1 MTAAEQAICQPRSQA
16 VVCGASMAGLL
27 AARVVSE
34 FYDTV
39 VVVERDVLPEDASQR
54 RGVAQGHHLHQLLT
68 RGAMIFAD
76 LFPGVL
82 DDLQAAGAPVLDGS
96 DPSVF
101 YFRAGAHDLDVTGS
115 FSRPDEMLFPFAS
128 RPLLEEH
135 IRRRVQAIGN
145 VTFRDGHDVGQP
157 VLDGSG
163 RVEGV
168 RIVDRTSGE
177 EHTVPAHL
185 VVDATGRSARMPAML
200 EMWGYPRPPEQK
212 YSLNLC
218 YASQFLQL
226 TSGSLGTKLAV
237 SAQPLQKLGGAAI
250 LAYEHDTMVLTV
262 MGLDGRQAPTDLPGL
277 LDDADRMLP
286 PEMITALRAA
296 EPLGGVATQRY
307 PASVWRRYDK
317 LRRFPDGLIVIGDA
331 VCSFNPIWGQGMTS
345 AALQAIALRDSLSSN
360 ETDWQRAYFDSVARE
375 LRSIWWGNRAL
386 DFILTPAED
395 WRTTPKRL
403 ANFVVDKVWA
413 SAANDTAL
421 TETFLR
427 TIELL
432 DTQAVWLKPAQIT
445 RIVAAYRPKSHATGT
460 RPAPH
465 PLTKPRPALLA
476 CPKEQD

>member
-1 MTAAEQAICQPRSQA
+1 MS
-16 VVCGASMAGLL
+16 GLL

-39 VVVERDVLPEDASQR
+39 VVVERDVLPDDASQR
-54 RGVAQGHHLHQLLT
+54 RGVAQGRHLHQLLT

-82 DDLQAAGAPVLDGS
+82 DDLQAADAPVLDGS
-96 DPSVF
+96 DPSMF
-101 YFRAGAHDLDVTGS
+101 YFRAGAHDLDLTGN
-115 FSRPDEMLFPFAS
+115 FTHPDDMLFPFAS

-135 IRRRVQAIGN
+135 IRRRVHALGN
-145 VTFRDGHDVGQP
+145 VTFRVGHDVGRP

-168 RIVDRTSGE
+168 RIVNRENGE
-177 EHTVPAHL
+177 EQTLPSDL

-200 EMWGYPRPPEQK
+200 DTWGYPRPPEQK

-226 TSGSLGTKLAV
+226 PPGSLRTKLAV
-237 SAQPLQKLGGAAI
+237 SAQPLQKLAGAAV

-262 MGLDGRQAPTDLPGL
+262 MGFDGRQAPTDLPGL
-277 LDDADRMLP
+277 LDDAARMLP
-286 PEMITALRAA
+286 PEIISALRAA
-296 EPLGGVATQRY
+296 VPLGGVATQRY
-307 PASVWRRYDK
+307 PTSVWRRYDK

-345 AALQAIALRDSLSSN
+345 AALQATALRDALSRGES
-360 ETDWQRAYFDSVARE
+360 DWQRSYFALAARE

-395 WRTTPKRL
+395 WRAPPKRIV
-403 ANFVVDKVWA
+403 NYVVDKVWA
-413 SAANDTAL
+413 AAARDIVL

-432 DTQAVWLKPAQIT
+432 DTQAVWVIPAQIK
-445 RIVAAYRPKSHATGT
+445 RIVAAYRTNNHPAQSGAPRRRCPRTS
-460 RPAPH
+460 APH
-465 PLTKPRPALLA
+465 TAT
-476 CPKEQD
+476 

>member
-1 MTAAEQAICQPRSQA
+1 
-16 VVCGASMAGLL
+16 MAGLL
-27 AARVVSE
+27 AARVLSE

-39 VVVERDVLPEDASQR
+39 VVVERDALPDGASQR
-54 RGVAQGHHLHQLLT
+54 RGVAQGRHLHQLLT
-68 RGAMIFAD
+68 RGAIIFAD

-101 YFRAGAHDLDVTGS
+101 YFRAGVHDLDVTGS
-115 FSRPDEMLFPFAS
+115 FIRPEEMLFPFAS

-157 VLDGSG
+157 LLNGSG

-168 RIVDRTSGE
+168 RIVDRASGE
-177 EHTVPAHL
+177 EHMVSADL

-200 EMWGYPRPPEQK
+200 ASWGYPRPPEHK
-212 YSLNLC
+212 YSLDLC

-226 TSGSLGTKLAV
+226 TAGSLRTKLAV
-237 SAQPLQKLGGAAI
+237 SAQPLQKLGGAAV
-250 LAYEHDTMVLTV
+250 LVYEHDTVVLTV
-262 MGLDGRQAPTDLPGL
+262 MGLDGREAPTDLPGL
-277 LDDADRMLP
+277 LDDAARVLP
-286 PEMITALRAA
+286 PAMMTALRSA
-296 EPLGGVATQRY
+296 EPLGGVTTQRY
-307 PASVWRRYDK
+307 PASVWRRYDQ

-345 AALQAIALRDSLSSN
+345 AALQAIALRDSLSRN
-360 ETDWQRAYFDSVARE
+360 EPDWQRAYFASVARA

-386 DFILTPAED
+386 DFILTPADD
-395 WRTTPKRL
+395 WRATPKRVV
-403 ANFVVDKVWA
+403 NFVVDKVWA
-413 SAANDTAL
+413 AAAHDIAL

-432 DTQAVWLKPAQIT
+432 DTQAVWFRPAQIT
-445 RIVAAYRPKSHATGT
+445 RILSSHWPRGSTA
-460 RPAPH
+460 PPDPH
-465 PLTKPRPALLA
+465 PLAKPRPALLA
-476 CPKEQD
+476 CPKERD